1 MIPDTFGACEHP
13 TLQRTLH
20 NRHIQLMAMGGAI
33 GTGLFMG
40 SGKIIAM
47 SGTSIILIYMIIG
60 LFVYLVMRAMGEL
73 LLSNLN
79 FKSFADFA
87 GAYLGPQAAFFLGWS
102 YWLSWSVAVVG
113 DAVVV
118 GGFFQ
123 YWFPDVPAWVPA
135 IAMMLTLFALNVLT
149 VKLFGEVE
157 FWFAIIKIIAV
168 VTLIAVSLVLIAT
181 AFVSPSGVSA
191 SLNHLL
197 DRQAAFPNG
206 LLGFFAGFQM
216 AIFSFAGT
224 ELIGTAAAET
234 RDPRRTLPKAI
245 NAIPLRIILFYV
257 LALACIIA
265 VTSWQQVSPSKSPF
279 VELFLIAGFP
289 AAAGIVN
296 FVVLTSAA
304 SSANSG
310 VFSASRMLFGLADQ
324 GNAPRVFK
332 RLSGHSVPV
341 ISLAF
346 TSLLMLLGVL
356 LLYVVPE
363 VMTAFTLVST
373 VSAILVIFTWSTI
386 LASYIAYRKKHP
398 ELHAGSQY
406 KMPGG
411 VPMAWFA
418 LAFLLFVLA
427 LLALRPD
434 TRLALCVM
442 PAWFVWLAIAYRLTA
457 GRKGRTPVQAAAQC
471 R

>member
-1 MIPDTFGACEHP
+1 MNPDTFGASEYP

-197 DRQAAFPNG
+197 ERQAAFPNG

-234 RDPRRTLPKAI
+234 RDPRRTLPRAI

-324 GNAPRVFK
+324 GNAPRLFK

-434 TRLALCVM
+434 TRMALCVM

-457 GRKGRTPVQAAAQC
+457 GRKGRTPLQAAAQY